1 MVCDQALERIH
12 AVHEAGYVSIF
23 VFIFVITAIGLTTC
37 FVQLLTLTGTC
48 IGTSSPITYSW
59 VWVKEVDGRSTSWT
73 LGSRRRVHRAWRV

>member
-37 FVQLLTLTGTC
+37 FVQLLTLAGEDNRHAVGATAAG
-48 IGTSSPITYSW
+48 
-59 VWVKEVDGRSTSWT
+59 
-73 LGSRRRVHRAWRV
+73 